1 MNAYWNRTMKMK
13 KISPVFSVAIVIV
26 LLISLMGC
34 GGVQKVNT
42 DLHIPEMD
50 RSQYSDSNYQTGWQK
65 LKEGKPDEALEFFQK
80 SSVAEEILHLGYG
93 YVYLAQKKLALARK
107 NFQKAMTINPEN
119 MQAQFGMAT
128 LHESLD
134 EKEEA
139 FIIYSRLLT
148 KYPENAWVKVRYEY
162 IKSVQTQYYL
172 KQAELYK
179 NQNENPAYIEAL
191 KKAIQYSPNITDI
204 KMELA
209 DFLNTQEQFES
220 AAKYYE
226 MVLENLSNNAE
237 VMVKLAKVYE
247 GMKKFD
253 ASVMIYKKILEQKPG
268 DLDILNKINDLKI
281 KFYDWNLPVKF
292 KNIFFKEEITRE
304 ELAALLGYYFEKWLE
319 PRPPVIITDIGG
331 SFAKEYIIKICT
343 LDIMKLRPDHS
354 FGRFPKINRGQ
365 VAVVIDALIKYLE
378 KSESGAYT
386 IQFTPLE
393 EVIEPADISPLHKN
407 YNIIKFL
414 VNSKIM
420 KLDEENMFNPMLTIS
435 PAHVLEALKKILNS
449 IRER

>member
-1 MNAYWNRTMKMK
+1 
-13 KISPVFSVAIVIV
+13 
-26 LLISLMGC
+26 
-34 GGVQKVNT
+34 
-42 DLHIPEMD
+42 
-50 RSQYSDSNYQTGWQK
+50 
-65 LKEGKPDEALEFFQK
+65 
-80 SSVAEEILHLGYG
+80 
-93 YVYLAQKKLALARK
+93 LALARK